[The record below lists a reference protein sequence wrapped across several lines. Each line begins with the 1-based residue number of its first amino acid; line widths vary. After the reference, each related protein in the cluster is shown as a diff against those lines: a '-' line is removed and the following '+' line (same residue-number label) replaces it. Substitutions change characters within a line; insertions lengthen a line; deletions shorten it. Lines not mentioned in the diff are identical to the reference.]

1 MKRLLMLLT
10 TFCLLLMTTALAE
23 TEAEWNAKCE
33 WKTGTGTTLY
43 AVTHDSCPLPG
54 LSPPASPQAARPCA
68 SRQAGAPRR
77 RVQARRRAS

>member
-33 WKTGTGTTLY
+33 WK
-43 AVTHDSCPLPG
+43 
-54 LSPPASPQAARPCA
+54 PALE
-68 SRQAGAPRR
+68 RR
-77 RVQARRRAS
+77 STP

>member
-43 AVTHDSCPLPG
+43 ACLLYT
-54 LSPPASPQAARPCA
+54 SPSPRD
-68 SRQAGAPRR
+68 
-77 RVQARRRAS
+77 